1 MHSPTAQSLHTIGIG
16 CFAKAKQIIRFLII
30 LQLACLSACGFQL
43 RQGIRL
49 PEGVER
55 LQPVGLDALNPIMV
69 ELERELRANDVLGDN
84 TSPRLVLLSESINRE
99 ILSVNDNARV
109 SEFVLVARASAKLVQ
124 GTVEDEKEL
133 LAPFEIVTRREYSF
147 DEAQALGAAQEEDI
161 IRQELR
167 KELVQLLLLRI
178 SRR

>member
-1 MHSPTAQSLHTIGIG
+1 MSRL
-16 CFAKAKQIIRFLII
+16 LII
-30 LQLACLSACGFQL
+30 LLLAGLSACGFQL

-49 PEGVER
+49 PEGVEK

-69 ELERELRANDVLGDN
+69 ELERELLANNVLGDY

-124 GTVEDEKEL
+124 GTAEDEKEL
-133 LAPFEIVTRREYSF
+133 LAPFAIATRREYSF

-167 KELVQLLLLRI
+167 KELVQLILLRI

>member
-1 MHSPTAQSLHTIGIG
+1 MLTPTAQSLY
-16 CFAKAKQIIRFLII
+16 KLVSNVLPRQNKLIRFLII

-49 PEGVER
+49 PEGVTR
-55 LQPVGLDALNPIMV
+55 MQPVGLDALNPIMV
-69 ELERELRANDVLGDN
+69 ELERELRANDVLGDDS
-84 TSPRLVLLSESINRE
+84 SPRLVVLSESVNRE
-99 ILSVNDNARV
+99 VLSVNDNARV

-124 GTVEDEKEL
+124 GTAEDEKEL
-133 LAPFEIVTRREYSF
+133 LAPFEITTRREYSF

-167 KELVQLLLLRI
+167 KELVQLILLRLG
-178 SRR
+178 RR